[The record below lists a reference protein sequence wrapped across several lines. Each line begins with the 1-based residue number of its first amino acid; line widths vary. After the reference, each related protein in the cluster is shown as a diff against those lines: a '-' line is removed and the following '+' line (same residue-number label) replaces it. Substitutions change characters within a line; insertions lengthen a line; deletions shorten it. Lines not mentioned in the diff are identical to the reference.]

1 MDERE
6 AAHEKADEEDG
17 YRQTRTYEEYVYG
30 AYDKSDSDSAEDG
43 QGSPS
48 AAISISMHAAV
59 LAPAGR
65 AATHVPPPAAQ
76 AASQLWPPAPSCQ
89 EMPLLPHAQSPPGRC
104 GGSGGDGGRGGSG
117 GRDGGDGGGDG
128 AMSKHGQTRWW

>member
-17 YRQTRTYEEYVYG
+17 YRQPRPYPEYVNG
-30 AYDKSDSDSAEDG
+30 AYDKSDSRTEFE
-43 QGSPS
+43 QVSPS
-48 AAISISMHAAV
+48 ATTTASMHSAV

-65 AATHVPPPAAQ
+65 EATHVPPPAAQ
-76 AASQLWPPAPSCQ
+76 ALSQLWPFAPSCQ

-104 GGSGGDGGRGGSG
+104 GGSGDVGGRGG
-117 GRDGGDGGGDG
+117 GGGGNG
-128 AMSKHGQTRWW
+128 AMSKHGQTRW